1 MCFAGHDDDAARRCL
16 FARDVVPLGLA
27 GDSRALPDRQGM
39 QAAVAA
45 EDAAVGRHKVAW
57 LTDDVLIEEA
67 GKGVRATA
75 SFADEAQAHAL
86 VLVAGRQL
94 EGARDATYVGFAEL
108 AEGEEAACEARR
120 RDGRQEERLVLRGV
134 DGALHDREGRR
145 ALVARAYPSIVA
157 RGEPGR
163 LDGVEQRAKLDR
175 AIARHVRI
183 RRRAVRPL
191 LERRLKHVDPV
202 VAREIDHVDV
212 HAEVPC
218 DGLDVVPLFLPRTSH
233 DAATAALHT
242 SHLVGRRPVAH
253 VHASHVVVA
262 LCEQG
267 RYDGRV
273 DAARHGHGDA
283 VAAPWRRPGPQRWP
297 PKQHVAKRQR
307 GAVVSRDNNTAR
319 RASCRRGAWDVD
331 DMQAAPARRFHEAG
345 LGSRTGLRIGS
356 VRLDEQ
362 GQEDLDAF
370 FAESKRV
377 LEWMEGSEDDAEA
390 PSEAGSDA
398 WHRAAPQMAAESL
411 EARPSL
417 APRAD
422 ESLWNSTV
430 DISRAERTFRLASS
444 SPVPVDPALPS
455 TSTPVVVP
463 RGSLSQVSMSRG
475 SESRASPM
483 DVSLPATDASWARP
497 AASRL
502 PETDVSFLRPEA
514 SRLPE
519 TDVSFLRPEAS
530 RLSVSE
536 ASFGRTEASRLSL
549 SEASFLRPEAS
560 RLSLSEASFVRP
572 EASRLSVSEASF
584 VRPDASRLPETDVSF
599 LRPEASRLSTSE
611 ASFVRPEASRL
622 SVSEASE
629 LAPPT
634 WDDAPASD
642 PPSEP
647 MEALDAIDEDEPA
660 PVPIKRG
667 RGRPRKDAS
676 MPPLRGRPGRPP
688 GRQKPAQRIVER
700 ILDPPAWQLE
710 NPEGLRRGKRHRIAP
725 LDWWRGER
733 ALYGKPDEP
742 TGDALTGVVA
752 PVLKQVIR
760 VPRAP
765 GEGTFSGMR
774 RFRAKPA
781 GYAQPGRPPGS
792 RNYVP
797 RLSPVEED
805 EDDDEEEAAAW
816 EADTDPYGRVMDADT
831 NTEVTMRI
839 ACTAAGIRPR
849 PAFNQAFS
857 YEKIFGISDFMAAGV
872 LVIPEGGEK
881 PAKPSKDNNYTFVV
895 LRGVVQVMVHRTR
908 FVIAAGGMFLV
919 PKGNTYH
926 IRNVS
931 QREVRLFFAQARL
944 LTDAPHMTH
953 VVREGRTA
961 FAHGPERVRVEEEE
975 GDEEE
980 DDDDEAASEGA
991 SEGASEADASGDYI
1005 DPT

>member
-1 MCFAGHDDDAARRCL
+1 
-16 FARDVVPLGLA
+16 
-27 GDSRALPDRQGM
+27 
-39 QAAVAA
+39 
-45 EDAAVGRHKVAW
+45 
-57 LTDDVLIEEA
+57 
-67 GKGVRATA
+67 
-75 SFADEAQAHAL
+75 
-86 VLVAGRQL
+86 
-94 EGARDATYVGFAEL
+94 
-108 AEGEEAACEARR
+108 
-120 RDGRQEERLVLRGV
+120 
-134 DGALHDREGRR
+134 
-145 ALVARAYPSIVA
+145 
-157 RGEPGR
+157 
-163 LDGVEQRAKLDR
+163 
-175 AIARHVRI
+175 
-183 RRRAVRPL
+183 
-191 LERRLKHVDPV
+191 
-202 VAREIDHVDV
+202 
-212 HAEVPC
+212 
-218 DGLDVVPLFLPRTSH
+218 
-233 DAATAALHT
+233 
-242 SHLVGRRPVAH
+242 
-253 VHASHVVVA
+253 
-262 LCEQG
+262 
-267 RYDGRV
+267 
-273 DAARHGHGDA
+273 
-283 VAAPWRRPGPQRWP
+283 
-297 PKQHVAKRQR
+297 
-307 GAVVSRDNNTAR
+307 
-319 RASCRRGAWDVD
+319 
-331 DMQAAPARRFHEAG
+331 MQAAPARRFHEAG

-377 LEWMEGSEDDAEA
+377 LEWMEGSEDDTEA

-536 ASFGRTEASRLSL
+536 ASF
-549 SEASFLRPEAS
+549 
-560 RLSLSEASFVRP
+560 
-572 EASRLSVSEASF
+572 

-622 SVSEASE
+622 SGSEASE

-805 EDDDEEEAAAW
+805 EDDEAAAW

-931 QREVRLFFAQARL
+931 HREVRLFFAQARL

-961 FAHGPERVRVEEEE
+961 FAHGPERVRVEEE

-980 DDDDEAASEGA
+980 DDDDEAASEAA

>member
-94 EGARDATYVGFAEL
+94 EGARDAAYVGFAEL

-120 RDGRQEERLVLRGV
+120 WDGRQEERLVLRGV
-134 DGALHDREGRR
+134 DGALHDGEGRR

-377 LEWMEGSEDDAEA
+377 LEWMEGSEDDTEA

-536 ASFGRTEASRLSL
+536 ASF
-549 SEASFLRPEAS
+549 
-560 RLSLSEASFVRP
+560 
-572 EASRLSVSEASF
+572 

-629 LAPPT
+629 LVPPT

-642 PPSEP
+642 APSEP

-805 EDDDEEEAAAW
+805 EDDEAAAW

-961 FAHGPERVRVEEEE
+961 FAHGPERVRVEEE

-980 DDDDEAASEGA
+980 DDDDEAASEAA

>member
-1 MCFAGHDDDAARRCL
+1 
-16 FARDVVPLGLA
+16 
-27 GDSRALPDRQGM
+27 
-39 QAAVAA
+39 
-45 EDAAVGRHKVAW
+45 
-57 LTDDVLIEEA
+57 
-67 GKGVRATA
+67 
-75 SFADEAQAHAL
+75 
-86 VLVAGRQL
+86 
-94 EGARDATYVGFAEL
+94 
-108 AEGEEAACEARR
+108 
-120 RDGRQEERLVLRGV
+120 
-134 DGALHDREGRR
+134 
-145 ALVARAYPSIVA
+145 
-157 RGEPGR
+157 
-163 LDGVEQRAKLDR
+163 
-175 AIARHVRI
+175 
-183 RRRAVRPL
+183 
-191 LERRLKHVDPV
+191 
-202 VAREIDHVDV
+202 
-212 HAEVPC
+212 
-218 DGLDVVPLFLPRTSH
+218 
-233 DAATAALHT
+233 
-242 SHLVGRRPVAH
+242 
-253 VHASHVVVA
+253 
-262 LCEQG
+262 
-267 RYDGRV
+267 
-273 DAARHGHGDA
+273 
-283 VAAPWRRPGPQRWP
+283 
-297 PKQHVAKRQR
+297 
-307 GAVVSRDNNTAR
+307 
-319 RASCRRGAWDVD
+319 
-331 DMQAAPARRFHEAG
+331 MQAAPARRFHEAG

-377 LEWMEGSEDDAEA
+377 LEWMEGSEDDDTEA
-390 PSEAGSDA
+390 PSEAGSEA
-398 WHRAAPQMAAESL
+398 WHRQAPQMAAESL

-422 ESLWNSTV
+422 ETLWNSTV

-444 SPVPVDPALPS
+444 SPVPMDAALPS

-463 RGSLSQVSMSRG
+463 RGRG
-475 SESRASPM
+475 SESRASLM
-483 DVSLPATDASWARP
+483 DVSLPGTDASWARP
-497 AASRL
+497 AASRASLMDVSLPVTDASRLSVNEASFVRSEASRL
-502 PETDVSFLRPEA
+502 PETDVSFLRSEA

-530 RLSVSE
+530 RLSVN
-536 ASFGRTEASRLSL
+536 
-549 SEASFLRPEAS
+549 EASFLRPEAS
-560 RLSLSEASFVRP
+560 RLPETEVSFLRPEASRLSVSDVSFLRP

-584 VRPDASRLPETDVSF
+584 LRPDAS
-599 LRPEASRLSTSE
+599 
-611 ASFVRPEASRL
+611 
-622 SVSEASE
+622 E
-629 LAPPT
+629 LARPT
-634 WDDAPASD
+634 WDDAASASD

-647 MEALDAIDEDEPA
+647 MEALDAIDEEEPE

-667 RGRPRKDAS
+667 RGRPRKDPS

-688 GRQKPAQRIVER
+688 GRQKPAQRVVER
-700 ILDPPAWQLE
+700 ILDPPAWQLV

-805 EDDDEEEAAAW
+805 EDDEEAAEAW

-908 FVIAAGGMFLV
+908 FVIASGGMFLV

-931 QREVRLFFAQARL
+931 HREVRLFFAQARL

-975 GDEEE
+975 DEAEDE
-980 DDDDEAASEGA
+980 DDAASD
-991 SEGASEADASGDYI
+991 ADASGDYI

>member
-1 MCFAGHDDDAARRCL
+1 
-16 FARDVVPLGLA
+16 
-27 GDSRALPDRQGM
+27 
-39 QAAVAA
+39 
-45 EDAAVGRHKVAW
+45 
-57 LTDDVLIEEA
+57 
-67 GKGVRATA
+67 
-75 SFADEAQAHAL
+75 
-86 VLVAGRQL
+86 
-94 EGARDATYVGFAEL
+94 
-108 AEGEEAACEARR
+108 
-120 RDGRQEERLVLRGV
+120 
-134 DGALHDREGRR
+134 
-145 ALVARAYPSIVA
+145 
-157 RGEPGR
+157 
-163 LDGVEQRAKLDR
+163 
-175 AIARHVRI
+175 
-183 RRRAVRPL
+183 
-191 LERRLKHVDPV
+191 
-202 VAREIDHVDV
+202 
-212 HAEVPC
+212 
-218 DGLDVVPLFLPRTSH
+218 
-233 DAATAALHT
+233 
-242 SHLVGRRPVAH
+242 
-253 VHASHVVVA
+253 
-262 LCEQG
+262 
-267 RYDGRV
+267 
-273 DAARHGHGDA
+273 
-283 VAAPWRRPGPQRWP
+283 
-297 PKQHVAKRQR
+297 
-307 GAVVSRDNNTAR
+307 
-319 RASCRRGAWDVD
+319 
-331 DMQAAPARRFHEAG
+331 MQAAPARRFHEAG

-377 LEWMEGSEDDAEA
+377 LEWMEGSEDDDTEA
-390 PSEAGSDA
+390 PSEAGSEA
-398 WHRAAPQMAAESL
+398 WHRQAPQMAAESL

-422 ESLWNSTV
+422 ETLWNSTV

-444 SPVPVDPALPS
+444 SPVPMDAALPS

-463 RGSLSQVSMSRG
+463 RGRG
-475 SESRASPM
+475 SESRASLM
-483 DVSLPATDASWARP
+483 DVSLPGTDASWARP
-497 AASRL
+497 AASRASLMDVSLPVTDASRLSVNEASFVRSEASRL
-502 PETDVSFLRPEA
+502 PETDVSFLRSEA

-530 RLSVSE
+530 RLSVN
-536 ASFGRTEASRLSL
+536 
-549 SEASFLRPEAS
+549 EASFLRPEAS
-560 RLSLSEASFVRP
+560 RLPETEVSFLRPEASRLSVSDVSFLRP

-584 VRPDASRLPETDVSF
+584 LRPDAS
-599 LRPEASRLSTSE
+599 
-611 ASFVRPEASRL
+611 
-622 SVSEASE
+622 E
-629 LAPPT
+629 LARPT
-634 WDDAPASD
+634 WDDAASASD

-647 MEALDAIDEDEPA
+647 MEALDAIDEEEPE

-667 RGRPRKDAS
+667 RGRPRKDPS

-688 GRQKPAQRIVER
+688 GRQKPAQRVVER

-805 EDDDEEEAAAW
+805 EDDEEAAEAW

-908 FVIAAGGMFLV
+908 FVIASGGMFLV

-931 QREVRLFFAQARL
+931 HREVRLFFAQARL

-975 GDEEE
+975 DEAEDE
-980 DDDDEAASEGA
+980 DDAASD
-991 SEGASEADASGDYI
+991 ADASGDYI

>member
-1 MCFAGHDDDAARRCL
+1 MAG
-16 FARDVVPLGLA
+16 VV
-27 GDSRALPDRQGM
+27 
-39 QAAVAA
+39 
-45 EDAAVGRHKVAW
+45 
-57 LTDDVLIEEA
+57 
-67 GKGVRATA
+67 
-75 SFADEAQAHAL
+75 
-86 VLVAGRQL
+86 
-94 EGARDATYVGFAEL
+94 
-108 AEGEEAACEARR
+108 
-120 RDGRQEERLVLRGV
+120 
-134 DGALHDREGRR
+134 
-145 ALVARAYPSIVA
+145 
-157 RGEPGR
+157 
-163 LDGVEQRAKLDR
+163 
-175 AIARHVRI
+175 
-183 RRRAVRPL
+183 
-191 LERRLKHVDPV
+191 
-202 VAREIDHVDV
+202 
-212 HAEVPC
+212 
-218 DGLDVVPLFLPRTSH
+218 
-233 DAATAALHT
+233 
-242 SHLVGRRPVAH
+242 
-253 VHASHVVVA
+253 
-262 LCEQG
+262 
-267 RYDGRV
+267 
-273 DAARHGHGDA
+273 
-283 VAAPWRRPGPQRWP
+283 
-297 PKQHVAKRQR
+297 
-307 GAVVSRDNNTAR
+307 
-319 RASCRRGAWDVD
+319 WDVDD

-377 LEWMEGSEDDAEA
+377 LEWMEGSEDDDTEA
-390 PSEAGSDA
+390 PSEAGSEA
-398 WHRAAPQMAAESL
+398 WHRQAPQMAAESL

-422 ESLWNSTV
+422 ETLWNSTV

-444 SPVPVDPALPS
+444 SPVPMDAALPS

-463 RGSLSQVSMSRG
+463 RGRG
-475 SESRASPM
+475 SESRASLM
-483 DVSLPATDASWARP
+483 DVSLPGTDASWARP
-497 AASRL
+497 AASRASLMDVSLPVTDASRLSVNEASFVRSEASRL
-502 PETDVSFLRPEA
+502 PETDVSFLRSEA

-530 RLSVSE
+530 RLSVN
-536 ASFGRTEASRLSL
+536 
-549 SEASFLRPEAS
+549 EASFLRPEAS
-560 RLSLSEASFVRP
+560 RLPETEVSFLRPEASRLSVSDVSFLRP

-584 VRPDASRLPETDVSF
+584 LRPDAS
-599 LRPEASRLSTSE
+599 
-611 ASFVRPEASRL
+611 
-622 SVSEASE
+622 E
-629 LAPPT
+629 LARPT
-634 WDDAPASD
+634 WDDAASASD

-647 MEALDAIDEDEPA
+647 MEALDAIDEEEPE

-667 RGRPRKDAS
+667 RGRPRKDPS

-688 GRQKPAQRIVER
+688 GRQKPAQRVVER

-805 EDDDEEEAAAW
+805 EDDEEAAEAW

-908 FVIAAGGMFLV
+908 FVIASGGMFLV

-931 QREVRLFFAQARL
+931 HREVRLFFAQARL

-975 GDEEE
+975 DEAEDE
-980 DDDDEAASEGA
+980 DDAASD
-991 SEGASEADASGDYI
+991 ADASGDYI

>member
-1 MCFAGHDDDAARRCL
+1 MAG
-16 FARDVVPLGLA
+16 VV
-27 GDSRALPDRQGM
+27 
-39 QAAVAA
+39 
-45 EDAAVGRHKVAW
+45 
-57 LTDDVLIEEA
+57 
-67 GKGVRATA
+67 
-75 SFADEAQAHAL
+75 
-86 VLVAGRQL
+86 
-94 EGARDATYVGFAEL
+94 
-108 AEGEEAACEARR
+108 
-120 RDGRQEERLVLRGV
+120 
-134 DGALHDREGRR
+134 
-145 ALVARAYPSIVA
+145 
-157 RGEPGR
+157 
-163 LDGVEQRAKLDR
+163 
-175 AIARHVRI
+175 
-183 RRRAVRPL
+183 
-191 LERRLKHVDPV
+191 
-202 VAREIDHVDV
+202 
-212 HAEVPC
+212 
-218 DGLDVVPLFLPRTSH
+218 
-233 DAATAALHT
+233 
-242 SHLVGRRPVAH
+242 
-253 VHASHVVVA
+253 
-262 LCEQG
+262 
-267 RYDGRV
+267 
-273 DAARHGHGDA
+273 
-283 VAAPWRRPGPQRWP
+283 
-297 PKQHVAKRQR
+297 
-307 GAVVSRDNNTAR
+307 
-319 RASCRRGAWDVD
+319 WDVDD

-362 GQEDLDAF
+362 GQEDIDAF

-377 LEWMEGSEDDAEA
+377 LEWMEGSEDDDTEA
-390 PSEAGSDA
+390 PSEAGSEA
-398 WHRAAPQMAAESL
+398 WHRQAPQMAAESL

-422 ESLWNSTV
+422 ETLWNSTV

-444 SPVPVDPALPS
+444 SPVPMDAALPS

-463 RGSLSQVSMSRG
+463 RGRG
-475 SESRASPM
+475 SESRASLM
-483 DVSLPATDASWARP
+483 DVSLPGTDASWARP
-497 AASRL
+497 AASL
-502 PETDVSFLRPEA
+502 AEASFRRSEA

-530 RLSVSE
+530 HLSV
-536 ASFGRTEASRLSL
+536 

-560 RLSLSEASFVRP
+560 RLPETEVSFLRP
-572 EASRLSVSEASF
+572 EASRLSVS
-584 VRPDASRLPETDVSF
+584 DVSF
-599 LRPEASRLSTSE
+599 LRPEASRLAVSE
-611 ASFVRPEASRL
+611 ASFLRPD
-622 SVSEASE
+622 ASE
-629 LAPPT
+629 LARPT
-634 WDDAPASD
+634 WDDAASASD

-647 MEALDAIDEDEPA
+647 MEALDAIDEEEPE

-667 RGRPRKDAS
+667 RGRPRKDPS

-688 GRQKPAQRIVER
+688 GRQKPAQRVVER

-805 EDDDEEEAAAW
+805 EDDEEAAEAW

-908 FVIAAGGMFLV
+908 FVIASGGMFLV

-931 QREVRLFFAQARL
+931 HREVRLFFAQARL

-975 GDEEE
+975 DE
-980 DDDDEAASEGA
+980 DDAASD
-991 SEGASEADASGDYI
+991 ADASGDYI

>member
-1 MCFAGHDDDAARRCL
+1 
-16 FARDVVPLGLA
+16 
-27 GDSRALPDRQGM
+27 
-39 QAAVAA
+39 
-45 EDAAVGRHKVAW
+45 
-57 LTDDVLIEEA
+57 
-67 GKGVRATA
+67 
-75 SFADEAQAHAL
+75 
-86 VLVAGRQL
+86 
-94 EGARDATYVGFAEL
+94 
-108 AEGEEAACEARR
+108 
-120 RDGRQEERLVLRGV
+120 
-134 DGALHDREGRR
+134 
-145 ALVARAYPSIVA
+145 
-157 RGEPGR
+157 
-163 LDGVEQRAKLDR
+163 
-175 AIARHVRI
+175 
-183 RRRAVRPL
+183 
-191 LERRLKHVDPV
+191 
-202 VAREIDHVDV
+202 
-212 HAEVPC
+212 
-218 DGLDVVPLFLPRTSH
+218 
-233 DAATAALHT
+233 
-242 SHLVGRRPVAH
+242 
-253 VHASHVVVA
+253 
-262 LCEQG
+262 
-267 RYDGRV
+267 
-273 DAARHGHGDA
+273 
-283 VAAPWRRPGPQRWP
+283 
-297 PKQHVAKRQR
+297 
-307 GAVVSRDNNTAR
+307 
-319 RASCRRGAWDVD
+319 
-331 DMQAAPARRFHEAG
+331 MQAAPARRFHEAG

-377 LEWMEGSEDDAEA
+377 LEWMEGSEDDTEA

-444 SPVPVDPALPS
+444 SPVPMDPALPS

-514 SRLPE
+514 SRL
-519 TDVSFLRPEAS
+519 
-530 RLSVSE
+530 
-536 ASFGRTEASRLSL
+536 SL

-560 RLSLSEASFVRP
+560 RLSLSEASFLRP

-611 ASFVRPEASRL
+611 ASFLRPEASRL
-622 SVSEASE
+622 SGSEASE

-805 EDDDEEEAAAW
+805 EDDDGAAAW

-961 FAHGPERVRVEEEE
+961 FAHGPERVRVEEE
-975 GDEEE
+975 GDDDEE
-980 DDDDEAASEGA
+980 DDDDEAASEA
-991 SEGASEADASGDYI
+991 ASEADASGDYI

>member
-1 MCFAGHDDDAARRCL
+1 
-16 FARDVVPLGLA
+16 
-27 GDSRALPDRQGM
+27 
-39 QAAVAA
+39 
-45 EDAAVGRHKVAW
+45 
-57 LTDDVLIEEA
+57 
-67 GKGVRATA
+67 
-75 SFADEAQAHAL
+75 
-86 VLVAGRQL
+86 
-94 EGARDATYVGFAEL
+94 
-108 AEGEEAACEARR
+108 
-120 RDGRQEERLVLRGV
+120 
-134 DGALHDREGRR
+134 
-145 ALVARAYPSIVA
+145 
-157 RGEPGR
+157 
-163 LDGVEQRAKLDR
+163 
-175 AIARHVRI
+175 
-183 RRRAVRPL
+183 
-191 LERRLKHVDPV
+191 
-202 VAREIDHVDV
+202 
-212 HAEVPC
+212 
-218 DGLDVVPLFLPRTSH
+218 
-233 DAATAALHT
+233 
-242 SHLVGRRPVAH
+242 
-253 VHASHVVVA
+253 
-262 LCEQG
+262 
-267 RYDGRV
+267 
-273 DAARHGHGDA
+273 
-283 VAAPWRRPGPQRWP
+283 
-297 PKQHVAKRQR
+297 
-307 GAVVSRDNNTAR
+307 
-319 RASCRRGAWDVD
+319 
-331 DMQAAPARRFHEAG
+331 MQAAPARRFHEAG

-377 LEWMEGSEDDAEA
+377 LEWMEGSEDDTEA

-398 WHRAAPQMAAESL
+398 WHRAAPRMAAESL

-444 SPVPVDPALPS
+444 SPVPMDPALPS

-475 SESRASPM
+475 IESRASPM

-502 PETDVSFLRPEA
+502 PGTDVSFLRPEA

-530 RLSVSE
+530 RLS
-536 ASFGRTEASRLSL
+536 T

-560 RLSLSEASFVRP
+560 RLSLSEASFLRP
-572 EASRLSVSEASF
+572 EASRVSTGEASF

-599 LRPEASRLSTSE
+599 LRPEASRLSTTDV
-611 ASFVRPEASRL
+611 SFLRPEASRL
-622 SVSEASE
+622 SGSEASE

-805 EDDDEEEAAAW
+805 EDDEAAAAAW

-975 GDEEE
+975 EDEEE
-980 DDDDEAASEGA
+980 DEAEASEA
-991 SEGASEADASGDYI
+991 ASEADASGDYI